1 MDGVDLEFEDEA
13 ISLIA
18 QKAIKRK
25 TGARALKSIV
35 EELMLDI
42 MYEIPAKE
50 DITKFVITKDMVENL
65 NKAELIQL
73 PKKSEA
79 EIA

>member
-1 MDGVDLEFEDEA
+1 
-13 ISLIA
+13 
-18 QKAIKRK
+18 
-25 TGARALKSIV
+25 
-35 EELMLDI
+35 